1 VHCIR
6 IYVILTDVVWSLHA
20 KMVNW
25 VAGLLLWAFDY
36 KQCTITILFRM
47 KDSHP
52 HVTLKDVRYNICNDA
67 YFIHVPLFIDP
78 YFIGRNLITFSSVFS
93 NTYYQMHLPSPFSL
107 LARRKH
113 IDEYMKKE
121 TYISIYTCRW
131 DVPNIKRHNSL
142 LLLLIKKNIRIRII
156 ENMNRSHN
164 KKE

>member
-1 VHCIR
+1 VR
-6 IYVILTDVVWSLHA
+6 SLYP

-36 KQCTITILFRM
+36 KQCTITILFRT

-52 HVTLKDVRYNICNDA
+52 HVTLKNVRCNTCIDSDDA
-67 YFIHVPLFIDP
+67 YFIHVPPFIDP
-78 YFIGRNLITFSSVFS
+78 YFNERNIITLSSVFS
-93 NTYYQMHLPSPFSL
+93 NTYYQMHLPTPFSL

-121 TYISIYTCRW
+121 IYIYIYTCRW
-131 DVPNIKRHNSL
+131 DVPNINWHNSL
-142 LLLLIKKNIRIRII
+142 LLLSIKKNIRIRII